1 MKKIVLFLN
10 QFFVLLNT
18 LKKILNL
25 ILQNVF
31 IVRIL
36 LELFK

>member
-1 MKKIVLFLN
+1 MKKIILSLN

-18 LKKILNL
+18 LKKILNV
-25 ILQNVF
+25 ILQNVI

-36 LELFK
+36 LDLF

>member
-25 ILQNVF
+25 ILQNVL

>member
-1 MKKIVLFLN
+1 MKKIILSLN

-18 LKKILNL
+18 LKKILNV
-25 ILQNVF
+25 ILQNVI

-36 LELFK
+36 LELF

>member
-1 MKKIVLFLN
+1 MKKIILSLN

-25 ILQNVF
+25 ILQNVI

-36 LELFK
+36 LELF

>member
-1 MKKIVLFLN
+1 MKKIILSLN

-25 ILQNVF
+25 ILQNVL

>member
-1 MKKIVLFLN
+1 MKKIILSLN

-25 ILQNVF
+25 MLQNVI

-36 LELFK
+36 LELF

>member
-1 MKKIVLFLN
+1 MKMIILSLN

-25 ILQNVF
+25 MLQNVI

-36 LELFK
+36 LELF